1 MTLKS
6 WCVICIISSP
16 FLDVWFQ
23 YISGSTFK
31 LCYTLTCCYSISPTS
46 CPITCWTAI
55 EFFCEVVGY
64 DRFYSLML
72 YLQILKWAI
81 SISLCRVILMI
92 IYIFKLSFSFAPQSF
107 WHNVVH
113 VHIQFSFCSFK
124 SLGCKKKYLWVNFNK
139 IL

>member
-23 YISGSTFK
+23 YIPGSTIK

-92 IYIFKLSFSFAPQSF
+92 IYIYSSWVFLLHLRAFGIMLYMYMHIPVYNFHF
-107 WHNVVH
+107 VH
-113 VHIQFSFCSFK
+113 LK
-124 SLGCKKKYLWVNFNK
+124 PLGCKKN
-139 IL
+139 ISG